1 MGIDGTSMLQQVE
14 GSTIVA
20 YTLLADGLQEEV
32 IKAFLI
38 IAGIVSCSTATALTC
53 FFLRAKDGKVAVPSN
68 RATIPKAIYLA
79 LIFTLIVSS

>member
-1 MGIDGTSMLQQVE
+1 MGIDGTGMLQQVE

-20 YTLLADGLQEEV
+20 CTLLADGLQEEV

-38 IAGIVSCSTATALTC
+38 ICRNCILFNSNSFNLL
-53 FFLRAKDGKVAVPSN
+53 FLRAKDGKVAVPSN